1 MKSTFYNIKKKKN
14 SKALCLFIQTRALK
28 RQCHANDKKRL
39 WELIK
44 KCVTENKAQNLST
57 PVEKSW
63 TGVVILGLAAGLFP
77 REAGVRM

>member
-1 MKSTFYNIKKKKN
+1 MQMT
-14 SKALCLFIQTRALK
+14 
-28 RQCHANDKKRL
+28 KKRL